1 LLLAI
6 CVSLSFGAV
15 FDPYSRRYGVCKDS
29 MDSLLTVPSGSTSC
43 TLISG
48 LSALSTKANFTA
60 SQTTIFNA
68 FVKNIETTI
77 VKNTTYYTTNQ
88 ARFTAIAEQ
97 FDNLGMNQAAIYNGI
112 KYLNISTWGP
122 VDFVVQITK
131 ESHFKL
137 SLELVVAQSLKGDCK
152 LFDLL
157 LSACSGDSEKHSA
170 LSAFIESDLK
180 AIVKDKSKS
189 QTEVLIAIKASL
201 ETKFFIG
208 TRASWNVFFFKLR
221 LPGFCQFSRV
231 WDVAFTYQ
239 RKTSLSVV
247 LGGQGMECPF
257 IVSLNA
263 TLSSSSYTTVQKGFI
278 KQLMNYFIQ
287 QWTVTVT
294 IEARMNLISMKF
306 SEACDT
312 SYAYFAVL
320 NGISIQG
327 FNGGCWWDLIII
339 SCQIDRIP
347 TSCGC
352 PIPTLEVSTEAP
364 TTTVELTTTEAATT
378 TAEMST
384 TEAATTEG
392 ASTTIEGSTWDTSF
406 SGITF
411 PSTMEG
417 CSCSCEM

>member
-1 LLLAI
+1 
-6 CVSLSFGAV
+6 
-15 FDPYSRRYGVCKDS
+15 

-60 SQTTIFNA
+60 TQTTIYNA
-68 FVKNIETTI
+68 FVKNMETNI
-77 VKNTTYYTTNQ
+77 VKNSAYSTNKDK
-88 ARFTAIAEQ
+88 FNAIVEQ
-97 FDNLGMNQAAIYNGI
+97 FDNLAISNAAIYAGVRF
-112 KYLNISTWGP
+112 LNISTWGP

-131 ESHFKL
+131 ETHYKL
-137 SLELVVAQSLKGDCK
+137 SLELVVATSLKGDCK
-152 LFDLL
+152 LFDTL
-157 LSACSGDSEKHSA
+157 LSACAGDSEKHSA

-189 QTEVLIAIKASL
+189 QTEILITIKKTL

-208 TRASWNVFFFKLR
+208 TRYSWSFYFFKLR

-239 RKTSLSVV
+239 RKASLSVV
-247 LGGQGMECPF
+247 LGGQGMDCPF

-263 TLSSSSYTTVQKGFI
+263 TLSNSTFTTVQKGFI

-287 QWTVTVT
+287 QWTVTIT
-294 IEARMNLISMKF
+294 IEARIKLISMKF
-306 SEACDT
+306 SESCDT
-312 SYAYFAVL
+312 SPAYFSVL
-320 NGISIQG
+320 NIISIQG
-327 FNGGCWWDLIII
+327 FEGGCWWDMIII

-347 TSCGC
+347 DSCGC
-352 PIPTLEVSTEAP
+352 PIPTLEFTTTELPTTLAP
-364 TTTVELTTTEAATT
+364 TTEAETTTTEAATSTVEMT
-378 TAEMST
+378 TEEAST

-392 ASTTIEGSTWDTSF
+392 ASTTIEGSTWDTTF